1 MNEKKD
7 TISENKIRLIL
18 FCILG
23 LNIILMIFLIFQNS
37 NILFTGNKYEIISIT
52 SKESSQDVFGFENAK
67 VLLGVSLKSDNISTG
82 EILKKIEIFATKAL
96 PFINKYLSDENSS
109 NLETVYKDNI
119 ELLLNYSGIEK
130 EEELTKMCNKL
141 KNVECNLNEISKA
154 SFVSDSLENDNNIL
168 KINIKL
174 IDKNQKYITIK
185 LVCNPENDVKY
196 KFEIL

>member
-1 MNEKKD
+1 MKKSNLNKREK
-7 TISENKIRLIL
+7 IIFIIILIL
-18 FCILG
+18 EL
-23 LNIILMIFLIFQNS
+23 ILMFFLIIQYKNIKHNNQSFQSTLNYS
-37 NILFTGNKYEIISIT
+37 E
-52 SKESSQDVFGFENAK
+52 DVFGFENAK